1 MKANLKWFFLIT
13 LSVVLFACGSDDE
26 EQPKADSCDL
36 AAQSGCEGG
45 QVCESGPDGK
55 PACYAPVSISGRV
68 FDVANDG
75 AIEGAR
81 VVARDANDVA
91 ISGVAESDKDG
102 NYSLRVPAKRDADGK
117 PEKTDYTLRADAAG
131 YLTFPKPPRIALPV
145 DVSTASGDPLTV
157 ANVATN
163 IGLVALD
170 NAAGLG
176 AISGKVVADSPGGAL
191 VVAGGQ
197 TGTADTDGD
206 FAIFNLP
213 PGSHEVRGY
222 LSGVN
227 LEAKTVEVKAD
238 ETTGGVELNALGDA
252 TATVSGNVNIVNAP
266 GGSVT
271 SVILAVKDTFV
282 ATAARGEAP
291 PGLRAV
297 GVTGAF
303 SIEGV
308 PDGTYVVLAAFENDG
323 LVRDPDVNI
332 GGTAIVE
339 VTVAGSDVALSDNF
353 KVTGALEVFAP
364 TDGQSLSSA
373 PAFSF
378 EDDSSEETYTV
389 WLFDVLGNEV
399 WKKEGIVGP
408 KGNKPVDVTY
418 DGDLSLLKT
427 KSFYQFRAVSIKAGS
442 AISATEDLKGVFF
455 YE

>member
-1 MKANLKWFFLIT
+1 MKGLLRKFCLLAI
-13 LSVVLFACGSDDE
+13 SVLVISCGSDDE
-26 EQPKADSCDL
+26 EEPKAESCDL
-36 AAQSGCEGG
+36 AAQSGCEAG

-55 PACYAPVSISGRV
+55 PACYEPVSISGRV
-68 FDVANDG
+68 FDVSDDG

-81 VVARDANDVA
+81 VVARDANEVA
-91 ISGVAESDKDG
+91 ISGVATTDKDG
-102 NYSLRVPAKRDADGK
+102 KYTLRVPAQRDADGK
-117 PEKTDYTLRADAAG
+117 PVKTDYTLRADAAA
-131 YLTFPKPPRIALPV
+131 YVTFPKAPRIALPV
-145 DVSTASGDPLTV
+145 DVSTATGDPLTV
-157 ANVATN
+157 SNAATD
-163 IGLVALD
+163 IGLVPLE
-170 NAAGLG
+170 NPTGLG
-176 AISGKVVADSPGGAL
+176 AISGKVLADNPGGTL
-191 VVAGGQ
+191 VVAAGL
-197 TGTADTDGD
+197 TATSDTDGEYT
-206 FAIFNLP
+206 IFNVP
-213 PGSHEVRGY
+213 AGTHEVRGY

-227 LEAKTVEVKAD
+227 LAAQSAEVKAD
-238 ETTGGVELNALGDA
+238 ETTGGVDLDVLGDA

-291 PGLRAV
+291 PGLRAA

-303 SIEGV
+303 SIDGV

-339 VTVAGSDVALSDNF
+339 VTVAGNDVPLTDNF

-364 TDGQSLSSA
+364 ADGATTST

-408 KGNKPVDVTY
+408 KGNKPVDVTF
-418 DGDLSLLKT
+418 DGDMNLLKPN
-427 KSFYQFRAVSIKAGS
+427 SFYQFRAVSIKAGS

-455 YE
+455 FE